1 MAEVALCCY
10 TACQGVL
17 GARHILK
24 GIQMKILAGM
34 IGGLLLAV
42 LVSLVV
48 GIAGAASPESSG
60 SRGAIVFFVAW
71 VVALLIAIYAP
82 TAGKA
87 WRRLLV
93 MSGIAAFMLP
103 LSGIIFTGSH
113 IATNLGGAHSGAEK
127 AGAAIG
133 GTLVSGFLGFVGF
146 FLGVILLISG
156 LLVGRDKQI
165 VYVQVPPSA

>member
-1 MAEVALCCY
+1 ML
-10 TACQGVL
+10 
-17 GARHILK
+17 
-24 GIQMKILAGM
+24 KILAG
-34 IGGLLLAV
+34 IVGGLILAI
-42 LVSLVV
+42 LISMVV
-48 GIAGAASPESSG
+48 GIAGAASPETSG
-60 SRGAIVFFVAW
+60 SRGAIVFFAAW
-71 VVALLIAIYAP
+71 VVALVIAIYAP
-82 TAGKA
+82 SPGKA

-113 IATNLGGAHSGAEK
+113 IATNLAGAHSGAEK

-146 FLGVILLISG
+146 FLGVIFLVIG

-165 VYVQVPPSA
+165 VYVQAPPSA

>member
-1 MAEVALCCY
+1 ML
-10 TACQGVL
+10 
-17 GARHILK
+17 
-24 GIQMKILAGM
+24 KILAGI
-34 IGGLLLAV
+34 IGGLILAI
-42 LVSLVV
+42 LVSMVV
-48 GIAGAASPESSG
+48 GIAGAASPETSG
-60 SRGAIVFFVAW
+60 ARGAIVFFAAW
-71 VVALLIAIYAP
+71 VVSLVIAIYAP
-82 TAGKA
+82 RPGKA

-113 IATNLGGAHSGAEK
+113 LATNLSGAHSGAEK

-146 FLGVILLISG
+146 FLGVIFLVIG

-165 VYVQVPPSA
+165 VYVQAPPIS